1 MGDKHIQNFLGKK
14 TSMFV
19 RSTSKT
25 DPFVLLQFI
34 TKKRNGT
41 WEKPSF
47 GQGMLLKCN
56 LDEIIMI
63 NEVLKGKFKS
73 WSANLTFKGKDV
85 SISVK
90 WDDNS
95 HLKLWINA
103 GKYLKMLDYSQ
114 VQLFISLL
122 NHLLKEKVK
131 YSTITS
137 SLERNDSQISQVSQI
152 RKIEK
157 PQEIPYKKKRPSKN
171 QTIETKYIN
180 NTKVTVKKSFKKPVK
195 QITGTIK
202 FQTKKAILLELSTGE
217 EKWVPKSV
225 IQSLFKSWGK
235 MEQTFYLDSW
245 FFEANLIPIQ
255 S

>member
-1 MGDKHIQNFLGKK
+1 MGDKHLQNFFGKN

-19 RSTSKT
+19 RSTSKA
-25 DPFVLLQFI
+25 DPYIFLQFI
-34 TKKRNGT
+34 MKKRNGI
-41 WEKPSF
+41 WEKPSI

-63 NEVLKGKFKS
+63 KEVLKGKFKS
-73 WSANLTFKGKDV
+73 WSTKLTFKGKDV
-85 SISVK
+85 GIALK

-95 HLKLWINA
+95 NLKLWINA
-103 GKYLKMLDYSQ
+103 GKYSKMLDYSQ
-114 VQLFISLL
+114 VQLFIALL
-122 NHLLKEKVK
+122 NHLLREKVK
-131 YSTITS
+131 FSTITS
-137 SLERNDSQISQVSQI
+137 SLERTDSQIGQI

-157 PQEIPYKKKRPSKN
+157 PQENSHNKRIPSKN
-171 QTIETKYIN
+171 QTTETKYIK
-180 NTKVTVKKSFKKPVK
+180 NTKVTVKKTFKKDVK

-202 FQTKKAILLELSTGE
+202 FQTKKAILLELSSGE

-235 MEQTFYLDSW
+235 NEQTFYLDSW
-245 FFEANLIPIQ
+245 FFENELVPIH